1 MHASFEKNLRIIDK
15 IINELSSIKRINI
28 VIGHKG
34 IQLKKYLQKNKNI
47 RFIFNKDYQKKGNF
61 YSVLLCKKKSKV
73 V

>member
-1 MHASFEKNLRIIDK
+1 MLHLKKNLRIIDK

-47 RFIFNKDYQKKGNF
+47 RFIFNKDYQKKEIFILYF
-61 YSVLLCKKKSKV
+61 YVKKSKV